1 MAPDV
6 GFEPTTKRLTAAYS
20 TAELIWNFAQTIKR
34 NFSVFFVKS
43 QVKWC
48 RYALKAKKR
57 AKKLALSSLVMRTD
71 SISISQNIIEIHAI
85 KSSVC

>member
-20 TAELIWNFAQTIKR
+20 TAELIWNFAQKRKR

-43 QVKWC
+43 QVKRC
-48 RYALKAKKR
+48 HYSLR
-57 AKKLALSSLVMRTD
+57 AKKLALSSLIMRTD

-85 KSSVC
+85 KSSVG

>member
-20 TAELIWNFAQTIKR
+20 TAELIWNFAHKR
-34 NFSVFFVKS
+34 KINFSVFFVKS

-48 RYALKAKKR
+48 RYSLR
-57 AKKLALSSLVMRTD
+57 AKKLAWFSLIMRTD
-71 SISISQNIIEIHAI
+71 SISIGQNIIEIHAI
-85 KSSVC
+85 KSSVG

>member
-20 TAELIWNFAQTIKR
+20 TAELIWNFAQIKR
-34 NFSVFFVKS
+34 DFSVFFVKS

-48 RYALKAKKR
+48 RYSLKAKKR
-57 AKKLALSSLVMRTD
+57 AKKLALFSVMRTD

>member
-20 TAELIWNFAQTIKR
+20 TAELIWNFAHTQKIKR

-43 QVKWC
+43 QVK
-48 RYALKAKKR
+48 
-57 AKKLALSSLVMRTD
+57 
-71 SISISQNIIEIHAI
+71 
-85 KSSVC
+85 